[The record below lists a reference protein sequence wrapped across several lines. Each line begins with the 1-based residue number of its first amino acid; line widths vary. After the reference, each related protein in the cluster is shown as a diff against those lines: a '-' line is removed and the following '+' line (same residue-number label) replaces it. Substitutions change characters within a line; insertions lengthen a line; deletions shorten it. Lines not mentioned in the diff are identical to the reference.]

1 MESNWNQAV
10 EADSD
15 IPQIS
20 ESGSWFWRI
29 MNKGEHVALQVSD
42 KLLKPLT
49 EAKYLN
55 ADNVSRYRCIMRIF
69 FENYEKLKY
78 WLYLEE
84 VYEEMLKDPFWSE
97 YKIEQCQH
105 CLLYTSDAADE

>member
-55 ADNVSRYRCIMRIF
+55 ADNVRGIVALCAFFLRIM
-69 FENYEKLKY
+69 K
-78 WLYLEE
+78 
-84 VYEEMLKDPFWSE
+84 S
-97 YKIEQCQH
+97 
-105 CLLYTSDAADE
+105 